1 MPSKGKQ
8 RAARQAKLQ
17 QRKRKTRSKPDVV
30 NSMRIGGTS
39 SGTDLSATTEKPM
52 AQESPIPSIQPKKA
66 EVPISSHGESTNVST
81 LVYPHLSGEL
91 RNIGIVA
98 SIIIIALIGLTIL
111 LG

>member
-8 RAARQAKLQ
+8 RAARQAKLR
-17 QRKRKTRSKPDVV
+17 QRKRKTRSKTDVV
-30 NSMRIGGTS
+30 NSLPTAETS
-39 SGTDLSATTEKPM
+39 SETALPTTTEKNVLM
-52 AQESPIPSIQPKKA
+52 ESSVPPTQPRKA
-66 EVPISSHGESTNVST
+66 EVRIPKHSESTNISA